1 VQRLSAYFA
10 GIFAALLL
18 AGCAG
23 SPELDANGDAAL
35 GAGAGATAPVSPA
48 TPAAASAT
56 ASAPAPGPIAAAP
69 LPEVRLLDATR
80 LPPFEGDK
88 EELAAPQPVA
98 KLDRTR
104 QPADLWERLRNGF
117 AMPDLQSPIVSERMA
132 WYVDNQDYLQRVF
145 ERSRRYLFHIVE
157 ELEKRGMPTEI
168 ALLPIVES
176 AFNPMAYSRAH
187 ASGLWQFIPGTGK
200 RYELKQNWWYDGR
213 RDIVDS
219 TNAAL
224 DYLKDVY
231 DMHGDWH
238 LALASYNWG
247 ENAVA
252 RAIERN
258 RREGQPTD
266 YLSLPMPR
274 ETRGYVPKLQ
284 ALKNLIAN
292 PQAYGV
298 TLTPIPNEPYF
309 ATVTKTRDIDVQ
321 LAARLAEMDV
331 EEFVALNPGF
341 SRPFIRTAVA
351 PRIVLPADKVEVFHE
366 NLEKYED
373 KSLVSWKTYVPKKG
387 ENLEAIARKHGLT
400 LGQLKEVNGIGP
412 RSRQVPNMLVVPIP
426 GAEEKFS
433 RLPIMYAPPVV
444 KQAYRSRSQI
454 HVVKAGET
462 EYGIARRYRVR
473 VEDLKRWNSY
483 STLQAGQRLVIQSTY
498 RKPSKGR
505 PVARDGKGK
514 PKQQA
519 EKKLKKT
526 AT

>member
-1 VQRLSAYFA
+1 M
-10 GIFAALLL
+10 L

-23 SPELDANGDAAL
+23 TPALDANGDAA
-35 GAGAGATAPVSPA
+35 ATAPS
-48 TPAAASAT
+48 PAAAT
-56 ASAPAPGPIAAAP
+56 AAPASGPATKAAAAEP
-69 LPEVRLLDATR
+69 VAPPALPEVRLLDATR
-80 LPPFEGDK
+80 LPPFEGEK
-88 EELAAPQPVA
+88 QELAAPQPVA
-98 KLDRTR
+98 KLDRT
-104 QPADLWERLRNGF
+104 QPPSDLWQRLRNGF
-117 AMPDLQSPIVSERMA
+117 AMPDLQGRLVSERME
-132 WYVDNQDYLQRVF
+132 WYIANQDYLQRVF

-231 DMHGDWH
+231 DMQGDWH

-252 RAIERN
+252 RAIEKN

-266 YLSLPMPR
+266 YMSLPMPR

-292 PQAYGV
+292 PEAYGV

-321 LAARLAEMDV
+321 LAAKLAEMPV

-341 SRPFIRTAVA
+341 SRPLIRTAVA
-351 PRIVLPADKVEVFHE
+351 PRIVLPADKVDTFHE

-373 KSLVSWKTYVPKKG
+373 KSLVSWKTYVPQRG
-387 ENLEAIARKHGLT
+387 ENLEAIAKKHGLT
-400 LGQLKEVNGIGP
+400 LGQLKEVNGIPP
-412 RSRQVPNMLVVPIP
+412 RSRTVPGLLVVPIQ
-426 GAEEKFS
+426 GREEKFS
-433 RLPIMYAPPVV
+433 KLPIMYAPPIVTS
-444 KQAYRSRSQI
+444 SRHRTLVHI
-454 HVVKAGET
+454 VKAGET

-473 VEDLKRWNSY
+473 VDDLKRWNHY
-483 STLQAGQRLVIQSTY
+483 STLQPGQRLAIQSSV
-498 RKPSKGR
+498 RKSYKGR
-505 PVARDGKGK
+505 PIARDVKGK

-519 EKKLKKT
+519 EKKAKK
-526 AT
+526 AAS